1 MGWRGPERPGEFPT
15 LGWLVGEWIEAH
27 CVVPDGDDI
36 GQPYLL
42 TDEMWTFLA
51 WHYRLR
57 AEATEDGW
65 RSAWQY
71 RRSQLV
77 RPQKWGKGPLTCAM
91 VCAEAAGPVRFAGWD
106 AAGEPVGRPWET
118 PWIQIAA
125 TSEDQT
131 DNVYRALVP
140 MIDEG
145 PLADLIP
152 DTGET
157 RINVPGGGR
166 IEPVTSSGRAR
177 LGQRITFAVQDE
189 THSWLDGNGG
199 WRLAETQRRNL
210 SGTGGRAV
218 ETTNAWDPSEQSVAQ
233 RTAEAAVRDV
243 YRDHRVPPPASLA
256 NKRERH
262 KALRI
267 AYGDSAVSA
276 GGWVD
281 LDRIDGELV
290 EIAEKDPAQAER
302 FYMNRIVAGTAGFI
316 ERDHWAARLALEEVP
331 DGARIT
337 LGFDGSDVDDWTA
350 IRAETLDGYQF
361 TPAYGP
367 DRRPTVWNPADWDGQ
382 APRLEVD
389 AAVEELMARYDV
401 VRMYC
406 DPPYW
411 DSEVDGWSARYG
423 DRVVVDWYTAR
434 VRQMHEACQRLV
446 TDVTKRDSTW
456 RHDGCELTA
465 QHVANARKAA
475 RPAGRY
481 VLRKASPA
489 QKIDLAVCSVLAHE
503 AAMDATAAGLTKK
516 RRRRVAG
523 F

>member
-1 MGWRGPERPGEFPT
+1 
-15 LGWLVGEWIEAH
+15 
-27 CVVPDGDDI
+27 
-36 GQPYLL
+36 
-42 TDEMWTFLA
+42 
-51 WHYRLR
+51 
-57 AEATEDGW
+57 
-65 RSAWQY
+65 
-71 RRSQLV
+71 
-77 RPQKWGKGPLTCAM
+77 
-91 VCAEAAGPVRFAGWD
+91 
-106 AAGEPVGRPWET
+106 
-118 PWIQIAA
+118 
-125 TSEDQT
+125 
-131 DNVYRALVP
+131 
-140 MIDEG
+140 
-145 PLADLIP
+145 
-152 DTGET
+152 
-157 RINVPGGGR
+157 
-166 IEPVTSSGRAR
+166 
-177 LGQRITFAVQDE
+177 
-189 THSWLDGNGG
+189 
-199 WRLAETQRRNL
+199 
-210 SGTGGRAV
+210 
-218 ETTNAWDPSEQSVAQ
+218 
-233 RTAEAAVRDV
+233 
-243 YRDHRVPPPASLA
+243 PPASLA

-350 IRAETLDGYQF
+350 IRAETLEGYQF

-367 DRRPTVWNPADWDGQ
+367 DRRPTVWNPAEWDGQ

-423 DRVVVDWYTAR
+423 DRVVVDWYTNR
-434 VRQMHEACQRLV
+434 VRQMHEACQRLI

-475 RPAGRY
+475 R
-481 VLRKASPA
+481 
-489 QKIDLAVCSVLAHE
+489 
-503 AAMDATAAGLTKK
+503 
-516 RRRRVAG
+516 
-523 F
+523 

>member
-1 MGWRGPERPGEFPT
+1 MPWRGPDHPGEFPS
-15 LGWLVGEWIEAH
+15 LGWQVGEWIEAH
-27 CVVPDGDDI
+27 CVIPDGDQI
-36 GQPYLL
+36 GEPYLL
-42 TDEMWTFLA
+42 TDEMWRFLA

-57 AEATEDGW
+57 ESATEESW
-65 RSAWQY
+65 RSAWFY

-106 AAGEPVGRPWET
+106 STGEPVGRAWET

-189 THSWLDGNGG
+189 THSWLEANGG
-199 WRLAETQRRNL
+199 WKLAETQRRNL

-233 RTAEAAVRDV
+233 RTAEAAVKDV

-267 AYGDSAVSA
+267 AYGDSCVSV

-302 FYMNRIVAGTAGFI
+302 FYMNRIVAGTAAFI
-316 ERDHWAARLALEEVP
+316 ERDRWMARLALEEVP
-331 DGARIT
+331 DGTRIV

-350 IRAETLDGYQF
+350 IRAETLEGFQF
-361 TPAYGP
+361 TPVYGP
-367 DRRPTVWNPADWDGQ
+367 DRLPTVWNPADWDGQ

-389 AAVEELMARYDV
+389 AAVDELMDRFDV

-411 DSEVDGWSARYG
+411 DSEVDTWAARYG
-423 DRVVVDWYTAR
+423 EKRVVDWYTNR
-434 VRQMHEACQRLV
+434 VKQMHEAAQRLV
-446 TDVTKRDSTW
+446 TDVTKKDSTW
-456 RHDGCELTA
+456 RHDGCDLTA

-481 VLRKASPA
+481 VLRKASVH

-503 AAMDATAAGLTKK
+503 AAMDAVAAGLTRK
-516 RRRRVAG
+516 RKRRVAG